1 MTDVKTI
8 LKLLNNISKEERK
21 EVYSQLGKI
30 VKNERSGYRLTVEQ
44 KVAIKEHTEELY
56 KNAKGEIPKYIFG
69 HRSYHE
75 EFNDNTWHN

>member
-44 KVAIKEHTEELY
+44 KVAIKEHTEEL
-56 KNAKGEIPKYIFG
+56 
-69 HRSYHE
+69 
-75 EFNDNTWHN
+75 